1 MQSHTHVHDLLHSSK
16 DIKKKIQQRE
26 EGRVV
31 SGRKGRETEGV
42 GERERERDEKY
53 LEERERQRSDGQKSK
68 TGGETHTHT
77 HTHTYTRTNL
87 EPVVT
92 KDLSCR

>member
-42 GERERERDEKY
+42 GEREREGREISGR
-53 LEERERQRSDGQKSK
+53 ERETAKRWSK
-68 TGGETHTHT
+68 E
-77 HTHTYTRTNL
+77 
-87 EPVVT
+87 
-92 KDLSCR
+92 